1 MMAGTRPSGFNRT
14 VHAFGSTHMTKPRRS
29 QTLQSRLQAVHAAG
43 RVDDSLLAIALDAL
57 EPFASDYLSG
67 DDYLRLCQELREPVE
82 HARDAALSSL
92 IDSLARQPADGDPE
106 LATHRESIRRRS
118 L

>member
-1 MMAGTRPSGFNRT
+1 MAAGTRPSGFTRT
-14 VHAFGSTHMTKPRRS
+14 ANTFGSTHMTTPPRS

-67 DDYLRLCQELREPVE
+67 DDYLRLCQELREPVK
-82 HARDAALSSL
+82 HARDAALSTL
-92 IDSLARQPADGDPE
+92 VDSLARQPADGDPE
-106 LATHRESIRRRS
+106 LASHREAIRRRS